1 MRILVAALLMALTA
15 ASAVAQPAAG
25 LGWRVPA
32 QSMRAATYSAA
43 PVPGDTAR
51 AECAVYREF
60 R

>member
-1 MRILVAALLMALTA
+1 MALTA

-25 LGWRVPA
+25 LGWRVPAGWRTEAA